1 LLLALAALA
10 VGEDRNSAADMGS
23 FVTLKQSDEGG
34 FRAIIAG
41 PADNKAAVLAVHE
54 YIGISEATKQ
64 SVMHF
69 GTLGYRTIAVD
80 LCGGESVTSH
90 EEAVKLMQ
98 FLDRKAIDR
107 ILQVGL
113 D

>member
-1 LLLALAALA
+1 LALAALA
-10 VGEDRNSAADMGS
+10 VGEDRNSAAEMGS